1 MGAAIKNRDALSKLA
16 QIHSP
21 RNAELNITE
30 NKGRVNI
37 SNSNRIQKASCSFT
51 FGFKERLEIINIA
64 SAAHANERPLAH
76 PFTVNK
82 PKGKMLSRQSKDLL
96 KISRLKCMSYFL
108 MTFEYD
114 LRSV

>member
-37 SNSNRIQKASCSFT
+37 SNSN
-51 FGFKERLEIINIA
+51 
-64 SAAHANERPLAH
+64 
-76 PFTVNK
+76 
-82 PKGKMLSRQSKDLL
+82 
-96 KISRLKCMSYFL
+96 
-108 MTFEYD
+108 
-114 LRSV
+114 